1 MPVNLIVICNNQ
13 FSLLSSVT
21 VFYWLLVAKFHKLL
35 IKIKTRLTIDFGKLV
50 AANREIPMNKN
61 ILAVAIAAV
70 VALSACNDKDI
81 TNNVSNKNTS
91 ITEAPESATQSE
103 AERYNQMADSYFK
116 DLLALEPIYATYVGV
131 NDYNDQFGGSLTP
144 AYLKQRHELNSR
156 YLKQAKSIDVE
167 QLPENLA
174 LSFDMFIYDRHM
186 DLVAESYPEYLMP
199 MNQFYSTVISMIQ
212 LGSGESAQPF
222 KTEEDYQNWLGRLK
236 GFINW
241 TVLAQSQ
248 MDEGIKSKVVLPKVL
263 VERIIPQLDAQL
275 VSSPSESLF
284 YAPINALPDD
294 FSEAE
299 KKAITDE
306 YSVLIEADLL
316 PALTQLRNYFNETY
330 LPHARASDGWW
341 GLPNGK
347 EWYQS
352 LANSHTTTKMSVDE
366 IHQIGLSEVK
376 RILTEMDV
384 VREQVKFEGDLT
396 AFFASLGSEPEY
408 FFSERQGLID
418 GYMSLKDD
426 INKELPK
433 YFNVMPKA
441 DYVVK
446 PVESFRE
453 QSAAGASYQSPAVDG
468 SRPGVFYIN
477 TYNLKAQPK
486 WGMTTLSLH
495 EAAPG
500 HHFQIAIKQELTGIP
515 EFQRFQGYTAF
526 EEGWALYAEY
536 LGIEMGLFND
546 PYQYF
551 GKLSDEMLRA
561 MRLVVDTGLHAK
573 GWSREQ
579 AIQYM
584 KDNSPMAES
593 DIVAE
598 VERYMA
604 IPGQALSYK
613 IGQLTILKLRA
624 DAEEQLGEKFDLKGF
639 HDQILTT
646 GSLPMAVM
654 EKKIARWVETELAK

>member
-1 MPVNLIVICNNQ
+1 MAVS
-13 FSLLSSVT
+13 SLMLLQACSEPQTSVPT
-21 VFYWLLVAKFHKLL
+21 SQ
-35 IKIKTRLTIDFGKLV
+35 KTPAEKTEQTEQKT
-50 AANREIPMNKN
+50 AA
-61 ILAVAIAAV
+61 
-70 VALSACNDKDI
+70 DI
-81 TNNVSNKNTS
+81 
-91 ITEAPESATQSE
+91 
-103 AERYNQMADSYFK
+103 YNEMADNYFK
-116 DLLALEPIYATYVGV
+116 DVLALEPIYATYVGV
-131 NDYNDQFGGSLTP
+131 NDYNDQFGGSLTEE
-144 AYLKQRHELNSR
+144 YLKQRHELNSR
-156 YLKQAKSIDVE
+156 YLKQAKSLDVE
-167 QLPENLA
+167 SLPENLK

-186 DLVAESYPEYLMP
+186 DLVAESYPEHFMP

-222 KTEEDYQNWLGRLK
+222 STVEDYQNWLGRLK
-236 GFINW
+236 GFIQW
-241 TVLAQSQ
+241 TSLAQAR

-275 VSSPSESLF
+275 VTSADESLF
-284 YAPINALPDD
+284 YAPINSFPDEFTAEEKAALT
-294 FSEAE
+294 SEYAALITAE
-299 KKAITDE
+299 
-306 YSVLIEADLL
+306 LL
-316 PALTQLRNYFNETY
+316 PALTQLRNYFNDTY

-352 LANSHTTTKMSVDE
+352 LANSHTTTTMPVDE

-376 RILTEMDV
+376 RILTEMDS

-396 AFFASLGSEPEY
+396 AFFASLGSEPQY

-418 GYMSLKDD
+418 GYMALKND

-433 YFNVMPKA
+433 YFNIMPKA

-453 QSAAGASYQSPAVDG
+453 KSAAGASYQSPAVDG

-536 LGIEMGLFND
+536 LGIEMGLFKD

-624 DAEEQLGEKFDLKGF
+624 DAEAKLGERFDLKAF

-654 EKKIARWVETELAK
+654 EKKIARWIESELAK

>member
-1 MPVNLIVICNNQ
+1 MQKTLIAMAVS
-13 FSLLSSVT
+13 SLMLLQACSEPQTSVPT
-21 VFYWLLVAKFHKLL
+21 SQ
-35 IKIKTRLTIDFGKLV
+35 KTPAEKTEQTEQKT
-50 AANREIPMNKN
+50 AA
-61 ILAVAIAAV
+61 
-70 VALSACNDKDI
+70 DI
-81 TNNVSNKNTS
+81 
-91 ITEAPESATQSE
+91 
-103 AERYNQMADSYFK
+103 YNEMADNYFK
-116 DLLALEPIYATYVGV
+116 DVLALEPIYATYVGV
-131 NDYNDQFGGSLTP
+131 NDYNDQFGGSLTEE
-144 AYLKQRHELNSR
+144 YLKQRHELNSR
-156 YLKQAKSIDVE
+156 YLKQAKSLDVE
-167 QLPENLA
+167 SLPENLK

-186 DLVAESYPEYLMP
+186 DLVAESYPEHFMP

-222 KTEEDYQNWLGRLK
+222 STVEDYQNWLGRLK
-236 GFINW
+236 GFIQW
-241 TVLAQSQ
+241 TSLAQAR

-275 VSSPSESLF
+275 VTSADESLF
-284 YAPINALPDD
+284 YAPINSFPDEFTAEEKAALT
-294 FSEAE
+294 SEYAALITAE
-299 KKAITDE
+299 
-306 YSVLIEADLL
+306 LL
-316 PALTQLRNYFNETY
+316 PALTQLRNYFNDTY

-352 LANSHTTTKMSVDE
+352 LANSHTTTTMPVDE

-376 RILTEMDV
+376 RILTEMDS

-396 AFFASLGSEPEY
+396 AFFASLGSEPQY

-418 GYMSLKDD
+418 GYMALKND

-433 YFNVMPKA
+433 YFNIMPKA

-453 QSAAGASYQSPAVDG
+453 KSAAGASYQSPAVDG

-536 LGIEMGLFND
+536 LGIEMGLFKD

-624 DAEEQLGEKFDLKGF
+624 DAEAKLGERFDLKAF

-654 EKKIARWVETELAK
+654 EKKIARWIESELAK